1 MGKKYACPIP
11 RNPYNKF
18 DVPSQIYYGGMD
30 MRRNNWLASIVILGV
45 LLVSLAF
52 VQSTRALAVPSLTPL
67 EQLGKFLFFD
77 ENLSKNGNQSC
88 ATCHDPAVGYTGPDS
103 AINAHGAVYPG
114 SDPALFGNRKPPA
127 AAYAGDSALLRY
139 DESLG
144 GWIGGM
150 FWDGRATGEALGDPL
165 AEQAK
170 GPFLNPLEQALTSPE
185 ELCSKVEAGSYTAL
199 FDQVWGAG
207 ALDCAEA
214 GTVYDQIGLAVAAYE
229 RSWEVNPYNSKFD
242 QFWDKAKAKRL
253 DVTKITTGNYTK
265 YRNLGLTTTELYG
278 LAMFNDPA
286 YANCASCHSLQPGS
300 KGYPLFTDYSYD
312 NLGLPANPENPFYA
326 NLAYNPDG
334 AAWVDTGLGGYLAS
348 IGDPSASEQMG
359 KMKVPTLRNVDKR
372 PSAGFVKAYG
382 HNGSLKSL
390 EEVVRFY
397 IARGMMGGMGG
408 GGMGGGG
415 MGGGGMGGGGMCGGM
430 MFGEPEVNENLATL
444 NHFPCRDRSYIV
456 SFLKTLTDGYFQR

>member
-1 MGKKYACPIP
+1 
-11 RNPYNKF
+11 
-18 DVPSQIYYGGMD
+18 MD
-30 MRRNNWLASIVILGV
+30 MRRNNWLILVMILGV

-52 VQSTRALAVPSLTPL
+52 VESTRALAIPALTPM

-77 ENLSKNGNQSC
+77 QNLSKNGNQSC
-88 ATCHDPAVGYTGPDS
+88 ATCHDPSVGYTGPSS

-127 AAYAGDSALLRY
+127 AAYAGDSGLLRY
-139 DESLG
+139 EDG
-144 GWIGGM
+144 AWIGGM
-150 FWDGRATGEALGDPL
+150 FWDGRATGEVLGDPL

-185 ELCSKVEAGSYTAL
+185 ELCSKVQEGSYTAL

-207 ALDCAEA
+207 ALDCSQADQ
-214 GTVYDQIGLAVAAYE
+214 VYDQIGLSVAAYE
-229 RSWEVNPYNSKFD
+229 RSWEVNPYTSKFD
-242 QFWDKAKAKRL
+242 LFWDKAKAKRL
-253 DVTKITTGNYTK
+253 DVTQINLGNYTR
-265 YRNLGLTTTELYG
+265 YRRLGLTDTELYG
-278 LAMFNDPA
+278 LAMFNDPT

-312 NLGLPANPENPFYA
+312 NLGMPRNPENPFYA
-326 NLAYNPDG
+326 NLAYNPQG
-334 AAWVDTGLGGYLAS
+334 TAWVDAGLGGYLES
-348 IGDPSASEQMG
+348 IGDPGAGQEMG

-372 PSAGFVKAYG
+372 PSTGFVKAYG
-382 HNGSLKSL
+382 HNGYFKSL

-397 IARGMMGGMGG
+397 ISRGMMGGMGG

-415 MGGGGMGGGGMCGGM
+415 MGGGGMGGMCGGM
-430 MFGEPEVNENLATL
+430 TFPEPELNTNLAAL

-456 SFLKTLTDGYFQR
+456 TFLKTLTDGYFKR